1 MIFSFLEFKFLLCL
15 LLHGLRSIS
24 SLCNR
29 PFDYDFFY
37 FWNADFHALKIVII
51 YNPVICYSSII
62 YFYILRQYALT
73 VWAGWFAVARR
84 FYKVLS
90 SGTRQ
95 TSCLRSGLWY
105 FVKIKAI
112 SRAGNQIALI
122 Y

>member
-1 MIFSFLEFKFLLCL
+1 MIFSFLEYKFLRCL

-24 SLCNR
+24 TLCNR
-29 PFDYDFFY
+29 PLDYYFFR
-37 FWNADFHALKIVII
+37 FWNVDFLLLRVAII
-51 YNPVICYSSII
+51 YNLVSWYICII
-62 YFYILRQYALT
+62 YFYILWQYTLT

-84 FYKVLS
+84 FNKVLS

-105 FVKIKAI
+105 FIKIKAI
-112 SRAGNQIALI
+112 SRAGNQIAFI